1 MSLRR
6 SHVDAKARR
15 PFAAALLVGVALC
28 LGPTFVWP
36 RSPGPGHNPQHTSQG
51 LTAGV
56 AARVAVR
63 PAGLVDGATSSLGK
77 ASPLV
82 PVRGDDRFARS
93 VDVQRQYRRT
103 LRVRQIVD
111 MYYFKKEYKKRQRK
125 RMRNWMYNVWKKSV
139 YKWQWRKTFKQIKAI
154 GERSG
159 KDAPADFEAL
169 IAEVKPDLDN
179 MLLLLDEMAI
189 DGIMNTGTA
198 MKLKNALFTRLLDV
212 STKFG
217 FKKRTNDK
225 FLPAYATLGY
235 ELPKSKHIR
244 QPRPWQLP
252 GHKTLYQIRAEKR
265 LEVKRLE
272 AIREEAKKEPEPE
285 PAGEEK

>member
-1 MSLRR
+1 MTP
-6 SHVDAKARR
+6 VE
-15 PFAAALLVGVALC
+15 
-28 LGPTFVWP
+28 
-36 RSPGPGHNPQHTSQG
+36 
-51 LTAGV
+51 
-56 AARVAVR
+56 
-63 PAGLVDGATSSLGK
+63 
-77 ASPLV
+77 PLMIQK
-82 PVRGDDRFARS
+82 PLFS
-93 VDVQRQYRRT
+93 V
-103 LRVRQIVD
+103 
-111 MYYFKKEYKKRQRK
+111 F
-125 RMRNWMYNVWKKSV
+125 S
-139 YKWQWRKTFKQIKAI
+139 
-154 GERSG
+154 
-159 KDAPADFEAL
+159 
-169 IAEVKPDLDN
+169 N

-272 AIREEAKKEPEPE
+272 AMREEAKKEPEP
-285 PAGEEK
+285 AGEEKCEAAK